1 MEFIENRLE
10 WGTGQSYQDRNIK
23 IIFNTFLKENDYRVD
38 NDVLQ
43 SLITKGGIAQPLAWA
58 HNTYISSKN
67 LACS

>member
-1 MEFIENRLE
+1 LGHCAGKSKALEERLMEFIENRLE

-43 SLITKGGIAQPLAWA
+43 SLITKGGIAQPLA
-58 HNTYISSKN
+58 
-67 LACS
+67 